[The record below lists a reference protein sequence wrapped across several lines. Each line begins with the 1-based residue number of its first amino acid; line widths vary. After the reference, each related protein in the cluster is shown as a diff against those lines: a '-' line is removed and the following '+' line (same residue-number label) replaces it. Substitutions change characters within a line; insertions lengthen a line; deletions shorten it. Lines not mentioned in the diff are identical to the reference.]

1 MRNLSIKNQTRLIIT
16 WLLAF
21 YVANAIGSSENLQL
35 DRFFYDLKTF
45 RADFTQVVLD
55 QNLVPLKESSGRL
68 WISRP
73 NKFRWNYS
81 FPFPQ
86 QIIADGE
93 QVWIHDID
101 LEQVTVRKQKTALV
115 GTPAIL
121 LAGNG
126 NLEAQYSINN
136 IGTQGSVFWV
146 VLSPKNSDSN
156 FSEIQLG
163 FQENTLR
170 QIQLLDKLEHIT
182 RIVLNHVE
190 ENVPIPSNIYKF
202 EAPVGIDVVKEDY

>member
-1 MRNLSIKNQTRLIIT
+1 MIMTNIRTLTCI
-16 WLLAF
+16 
-21 YVANAIGSSENLQL
+21 AISFFLGLYTASGIASSESPQL
-35 DRFFYDLKTF
+35 DRFFHDLQTF

-55 QNLVPLKESSGRL
+55 QNLVPLRESSGRL

-93 QVWIHDID
+93 KVWVYDID
-101 LEQVTVRKQKTALV
+101 LEQVTVRNQNNALV

-121 LAGNG
+121 LAGKG
-126 NLEAQYSINN
+126 NLETEYNINN
-136 IGTQGSVFWV
+136 IGLQGSVFWV
-146 VLSPKNSDSN
+146 VLQPKNNNTS

-163 FQENTLR
+163 FQKNTLR

-190 ENVPIPSNIYKF
+190 ENVSIPSKTYKF
-202 EAPVGIDVVKEDY
+202 EPPIDVDVIQEDN

>member
-1 MRNLSIKNQTRLIIT
+1 MRNLSIKTQTRLIIT

-21 YVANAIGSSENLQL
+21 YAANAIGSSENLQL

-115 GTPAIL
+115 GTPVIL
-121 LAGNG
+121 LAGTG
-126 NLEAQYSINN
+126 NLEAEYSINN

-146 VLSPKNSDSN
+146 VLSPKNRDSN

-202 EAPVGIDVVKEDY
+202 EPPAGIDVVKEDY